1 VAQLVPGNATF
12 MISFSQTMRVT
23 SSNRLTVKPADSQIR
38 AEARSNRV
46 GNPAKAPNR
55 IISMP
60 L

>member
-1 VAQLVPGNATF
+1 
-12 MISFSQTMRVT
+12 MRVT
-23 SSNRLTVKPADSQIR
+23 SSNRLTVKPADSQTC
-38 AEARSNRV
+38 AEVRSAWV